1 MILALIRPGGST
13 MYGLLSRRW
22 VWLLALVLAVS
33 ALVPL
38 AVTAAPV
45 LSARYDPAD
54 GNITLVAIDDV
65 TSEPVALSI
74 ATFQFLSPLQYL
86 SGTAAAIPASAAS
99 FVTVLNTDEST
110 FFEPPLTGAEIY
122 VTNFGGST
130 PLFTGSWNLGNVANT
145 GLSPAQLVSGF
156 TTDPDV
162 SPGDT
167 PLPGKFLYQ
176 VQGNPTF
183 FGGEITSVPEPSA
196 IGIAIAAGLT
206 AAGLWRRRARG
217 A

>member
-1 MILALIRPGGST
+1 MNCSWFRRVARLKFAVLVVLAL
-13 MYGLLSRRW
+13 M
-22 VWLLALVLAVS
+22 
-33 ALVPL
+33 PL
-38 AVTAAPV
+38 AVVAAPV

-54 GNITLVAIDDV
+54 GNITLVGIDDV
-65 TSEPVALSI
+65 TSQPVALSI

-86 SGTAAAIPASAAS
+86 SGTAAAVPASAVS
-99 FVTVLNTDEST
+99 FATILNTDEST
-110 FFEPPLTGAEIY
+110 FFDPARTGAEIY

-130 PLFTGSWNLGNVANT
+130 PLFTGSWNLGNVATT
-145 GLSPAQLVSGF
+145 GLSPTQLVSGF

-162 SPGDT
+162 SPGDA

-183 FGGEITSVPEPSA
+183 FAGEITSVPEPSA
-196 IGIAIAAGLT
+196 VGIAVAAGLT
-206 AAGLWRRRARG
+206 AAVLWRRRARG